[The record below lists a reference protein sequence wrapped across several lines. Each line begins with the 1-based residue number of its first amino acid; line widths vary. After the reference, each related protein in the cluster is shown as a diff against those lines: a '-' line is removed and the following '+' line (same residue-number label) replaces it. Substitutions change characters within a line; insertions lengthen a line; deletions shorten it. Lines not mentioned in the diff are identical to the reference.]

1 MAESIDAAVDASFV
15 IAFLMPDEKSKKV
28 EDFFIRLRTK
38 KIRVISSRMLSFEVI
53 NSLKTAVLRKRVKPG
68 LAQKLLQKFLN
79 LNIEEREI
87 DLEGAFDIS
96 LDKNLTFYDASYLY
110 LSLKNKV
117 PLLTLDNKLQRLSRR
132 R

>member
-53 NSLKTAVLRKRVKPG
+53 NSLKTAVLRKRIKPA

-96 LDKNLTFYDASYLY
+96 LGKNLTFYDASS
-110 LSLKNKV
+110 LSGELMDRFEIMV
-117 PLLTLDNKLQRLSRR
+117 
-132 R
+132 